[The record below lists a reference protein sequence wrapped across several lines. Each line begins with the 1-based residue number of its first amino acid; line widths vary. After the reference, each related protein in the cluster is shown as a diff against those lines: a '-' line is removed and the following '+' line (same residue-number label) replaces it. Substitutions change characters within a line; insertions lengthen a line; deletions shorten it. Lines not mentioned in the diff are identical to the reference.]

1 MGLFGLGKSKVS
13 PQDSVSEM
21 TNDRVKEPKHF
32 NVIMLNDDFTTM
44 EFVVNVL
51 ETIFNKDKAS
61 AEALMLK
68 VHNNGRAAVGTYPY
82 DIALTKIGKA
92 MTMAKEKGFPFRMTV
107 EEA

>member
-1 MGLFGLGKSKVS
+1 MGLFGIGKSKAS
-13 PQDSVSEM
+13 PRESVGEQIK
-21 TNDRVKEPKHF
+21 DKVKEPRHF

-44 EFVVNVL
+44 EFVVDVL
-51 ETIFNKDKAS
+51 MTIFNKDHAS

-68 VHNNGRAAVGTYPY
+68 VHKDGRAAVGTYPY
-82 DIALTKIGKA
+82 DIALTKIGRA

>member
-1 MGLFGLGKSKVS
+1 MGLFGLGRSKAA
-13 PQDSVSEM
+13 PRE
-21 TNDRVKEPKHF
+21 TAGEKINDNIREPKHF
-32 NVIMLNDDFTTM
+32 KVIMLNDDFTTM

-61 AEALMLK
+61 AEALMLM

-92 MTMAKEKGFPFRMTV
+92 MALAKEKGFPFRMTV

>member
-1 MGLFGLGKSKVS
+1 
-13 PQDSVSEM
+13 M

>member
-1 MGLFGLGKSKVS
+1 MGLFGLGKSKAA
-13 PQDSVSEM
+13 PQDSISER
-21 TNDRVKEPKHF
+21 TNDRVREPKHF

-51 ETIFNKDKAS
+51 ETVFNKDKAT
-61 AEALMLK
+61 AEALMLM

-92 MTMAKEKGFPFRMTV
+92 MTLAKEKGFPFRMTV

>member
-1 MGLFGLGKSKVS
+1 MGLFGLGKSKTT
-13 PQDSVSEM
+13 PQDSVSER
-21 TNDRVKEPKHF
+21 TNDRVREPKHF

-61 AEALMLK
+61 AEALMLT
-68 VHNNGRAAVGTYPY
+68 VHNKGRAAVGTYPY

-92 MTMAKEKGFPFRMTV
+92 MTLAKEKGFPFRMTV